1 MKKNLKIALIGSSGY
16 IAGYL
21 LEKFTERK
29 IEVIKIDQTPESD
42 YLLNLGC
49 AENFDYDILQ
59 DVDFVIFTAAI
70 SSPDKCAQE
79 FDLCWQINVSG
90 TSYFI
95 SEALKRNCRVL
106 FFSSDAVF
114 GESEKIFDELSE
126 TRAITAYGKMKQAVE
141 ANFKNERGF
150 KAIRLS
156 YVVSEKDKFVSY
168 CLKCIKDSVKAEV
181 FHPFYRNCITVS
193 DVVKTVIWL
202 LQHWEEFPST
212 LLNVAGMEL
221 VSRIRIADELNRIF
235 HGSLKYD
242 VKIPNEQFFINRPK
256 ITQMG
261 SLYLYNFGI
270 LDRESFTKK
279 IQKEFIK

>member
-1 MKKNLKIALIGSSGY
+1 MKRKLKIALIGSSGY

-21 LEKFTERK
+21 LDKFTEQD

-42 YLLNLGC
+42 YFLNLNC
-49 AENFDYDILQ
+49 AELFDYDVLQ
-59 DVDFVIFTAAI
+59 NVDFVIFTAAI
-70 SSPDKCAQE
+70 SSPDRCAQE
-79 FDLCWQINVSG
+79 FDLCWKINVIG
-90 TSYFI
+90 TSNFI
-95 SEALKRNCRVL
+95 SEVLKRNCKVL
-106 FFSSDAVF
+106 FFSSDAIF
-114 GESEKIFDELSE
+114 GESDTLFDELSE
-126 TRAITAYGKMKQAVE
+126 THAITPYGKMKQAIE

-168 CLKCIKDSVKAEV
+168 CLRCIKESVTAEI
-181 FHPFYRNCITVS
+181 FHPFYRNCITVR

-202 LQHWEEFPST
+202 LQHWEEFPSA
-212 LLNVAGMEL
+212 LLNVAGTEL

-242 VKIPNEQFFINRPK
+242 VKIPDEQFFVNRPK
-256 ITQMG
+256 ITQMM
-261 SLYLYNFGI
+261 SRYLYSLNI
-270 LDRESFTKK
+270 LDRESFTIK